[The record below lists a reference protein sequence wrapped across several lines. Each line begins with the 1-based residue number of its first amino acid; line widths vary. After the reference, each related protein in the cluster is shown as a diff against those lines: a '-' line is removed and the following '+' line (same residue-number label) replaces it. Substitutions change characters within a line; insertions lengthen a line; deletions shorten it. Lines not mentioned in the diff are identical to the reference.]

1 MVSARRS
8 RGLLRPTTPAAAF
21 SCARQCEATTSA
33 TDRAR
38 MRSKAK
44 AGLERASALSSSNES
59 ISDVTLKIGLSVR
72 DGYRERDILPGNR
85 DWKSFLSFCAN
96 SPQCHADAR
105 ADTSSMDSRR
115 SRCVPTQTV
124 APSVVRLWILR
135 ERGISSALSK
145 K

>member
-44 AGLERASALSSSNES
+44 AGLKRASALRRHARSAQERVNAVMWYWQRKDSPNACARRLQRN
-59 ISDVTLKIGLSVR
+59 VNLTLSVIR
-72 DGYRERDILPGNR
+72 TGTAIPFNR
-85 DWKSFLSFCAN
+85 AGAYF
-96 SPQCHADAR
+96 H
-105 ADTSSMDSRR
+105 
-115 SRCVPTQTV
+115 
-124 APSVVRLWILR
+124 
-135 ERGISSALSK
+135 
-145 K
+145 